1 MVTSQDASSPVLFGG
16 TRLRPV
22 ERLGRL
28 VSVAKRQGVATT
40 GAIDQFTRDFPLVP
54 KVEPVVVPS
63 HLVLDEGNVHFWRLF
78 GPQDGVSVVLG

>member
-1 MVTSQDASSPVLFGG
+1 MTVLFGG
-16 TRLRPV
+16 TRQRPNAP
-22 ERLGRL
+22 RRL
-28 VSVAKRQGVATT
+28 VSVPKGEGIATT
-40 GAIDQFTRDFPLVP
+40 GAIDQVTRDFPLVP